1 MKKQIL
7 MFLVALLCTFS
18 SFAVSPIIGP
28 HTICTM
34 DSGRGSSLAL
44 IDSVR
49 GGIWSTSNPS
59 ILSIYDTSST
69 ASVSQVVLFS
79 FTPGTATITYTVG
92 SSYVTHTVIAGNNT
106 PTLVSGST
114 HLCIGDTTVLVSSE
128 SSGTWCAGG
137 ILYSDCGPSG
147 MIVALHDGVTFVS
160 HNSYPYCNLTVTIT
174 VGVGNDS
181 ISGPSIM
188 CVGSTASFTDPVSGG
203 TWSSSNASIATISSG
218 GLVTGVAAGTAILS
232 YHLIGTSCGPTDATE
247 VITIASPITPATIA
261 YTSAMIHVGELD
273 TLTDAT
279 PGGVWTSSNLSV
291 ATVNGFTGVVTGVAP
306 GTCIISYAVCGA
318 TAVTTVLS
326 VSSLDGISGHINFSG
341 YAPGADIIVWLIQ
354 YNPSTM
360 MLTAVDSLVITPAMG
375 NNKYYKFT
383 GLASDSFRIKASVR
397 YTSFFGFD
405 GYVPTYSNASLY
417 WNTANVVNHITGNS
431 DINNDVNMIEG
442 IRAGGPGFIS
452 GDVTT
457 GANRGA
463 STSVPAVG
471 LALFLINSSNH
482 VVDMTQTDVSGHYE
496 FANLPVGTSYKIVP
510 DALSYN
516 SIPYTSISLTSSAPS
531 MSAANF
537 VQHTLSKT
545 ITPITEGVSNI
556 GSTENTVLVY
566 PNPTN
571 GALNVAW
578 NANASEV
585 GTLILSDISG
595 RELLNKTLNIRQG
608 SGSEQVDLSGYSN
621 GIYFLSLRSGQIN
634 YNTKIQV
641 NY

>member
-128 SSGTWCAGG
+128 ASGTWCAGG

-174 VGVGNDS
+174 VGVGNDN

-203 TWSSSNASIATISSG
+203 TWSSSNTSIATISSG
-218 GLVTGVAAGTAILS
+218 GLVSGVAAGTAIIS
-232 YHLIGTSCGPTDATE
+232 YHLIGASCGPTDATK
-247 VITIASPITPATIA
+247 VIKITSPSIPAAIA

-291 ATVNGFTGVVTGVAP
+291 ATVNGSTGVVTGVGP
-306 GTCIISYAVCGA
+306 GTSTISYAVCGA
-318 TAVTTVLS
+318 TAVTTVIS
-326 VSSLDGISGHINFSG
+326 ISSLDGISGHINFSG
-341 YAPGADIIVWLIQ
+341 YTSGDDIIVWLIQ

-360 MLTAVDSLVITPAMG
+360 MLTAVDSVIIPPTTV
-375 NNKYYKFT
+375 NRYYKFT
-383 GLASDSFRIKASVR
+383 GLVSDSFRIKASIR

-405 GYVPTYSNASLY
+405 GYVPTYSNSSLY

-431 DINNDVNMIEG
+431 DINNDVNLLGG

-457 GANRGA
+457 GANRGT
-463 STSVPAVG
+463 STSGPAVG

-496 FANLPVGTSYKIVP
+496 FANLPVGTTYKIVP
-510 DALSYN
+510 EALSYN
-516 SIPYTSISLTSSAPS
+516 SIPYSSISLTSSAPS

-537 VQHTLSKT
+537 VQHTVSKT
-545 ITPITEGVSNI
+545 ITPITEGVLNI
-556 GSTENTVLVY
+556 GSTENTVMAY

-571 GALNVAW
+571 GILNVDW
-578 NANASEV
+578 NADANEK
-585 GTLILSDISG
+585 GTLIISDISG
-595 RELLNKTLNIRQG
+595 RELMNKTLNIRQG
-608 SGSEQVDLSGYSN
+608 SGSEQVDISGFNS
-621 GIYFLSLRSGQIN
+621 GIYFLSLKSGQIN
-634 YNTKIQV
+634 YITKIQV
-641 NY
+641 RY